1 MVGSFATASCLRCR
15 RQVPG
20 DDIKDAIFNQEVAYC
35 TVCPPPSPSDFA
47 PKFREAYY
55 SSDEESDSD
64 SDGSAFNV
72 PPPPP
77 LMKPDII
84 FFKEQLTSA
93 FHDCLDED
101 RDQVD
106 LLIVM
111 GTSLKV
117 APVNSI
123 IGEKPNY

>member
-1 MVGSFATASCLRCR
+1 
-15 RQVPG
+15 
-20 DDIKDAIFNQEVAYC
+20 VAYC
-35 TVCPPPSPSDFA
+35 TECPPPSPSDFE
-47 PKFREAYY
+47 PKYREAYY

-64 SDGSAFNV
+64 DEPDTTPA
-72 PPPPP
+72 PP

-84 FFKEQLTSA
+84 FFKEQLKSV
-93 FHDCLDED
+93 FHDYLDED

-117 APVNSI
+117 APVSSI
-123 IGEKPNY
+123 IGESAS